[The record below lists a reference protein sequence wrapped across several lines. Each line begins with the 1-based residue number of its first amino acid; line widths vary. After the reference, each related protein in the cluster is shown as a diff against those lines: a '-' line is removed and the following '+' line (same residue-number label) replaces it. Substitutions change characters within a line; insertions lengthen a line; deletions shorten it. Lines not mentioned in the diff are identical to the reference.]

1 MNQSND
7 PRSKQINTR
16 LTVEEHELLRRKCFD
31 ENQTIST
38 YIRTLIQTA
47 LSFGISDGKNKA

>member
-1 MNQSND
+1 MNYAEQ

-31 ENQTIST
+31 EQTTIST
-38 YIRTLIQTA
+38 YIRRLIQTA
-47 LSFGISDGKNKA
+47 LSFGLSDGKNKA